1 MTIIYLQG
9 LRLEPQPRNR
19 GCVQPRPRS
28 RTRLQVTAQD
38 GTVEALGEVDAANAK
53 SFSDQVCAAISAMD
67 DAVGEVTVD
76 LSGVRFFAVDACT
89 ALHAVNAH
97 LMRVDRVWSVVPG
110 PAVSRVLGLCDPAS
124 VIPVADSEE
133 LAEPA

>member
-9 LRLEPQPRNR
+9 LRLEPQPRDR
-19 GCVQPRPRS
+19 GCVQPRLRS
-28 RTRLQVTAQD
+28 RTALQVTALD
-38 GTVEALGEVDAANAK
+38 ATVEVLGEVDAANAR
-53 SFSDQVCAAISAMD
+53 SFSDQVCAAISAMG

-76 LSGVRFFAVDACT
+76 LSGVDFFALDACT

-97 LMRVDRVWSVVPG
+97 SMRVDRAWVVVPG
-110 PAVSRVLGLCDPAS
+110 AAVSRVLEICDPAS
-124 VIPVADSEE
+124 VIPVVDSEE